1 MPVVSNTSPI
11 LNLAIIGKLSLLHEQ
26 FETIWIPSA
35 VIDELRIKEELPGC
49 SEIRMAIE
57 EGWLKVLEV
66 KDRDKVQLLNRDLD
80 RGESEAIA
88 LALQVNAEWILV
100 DEKEARKICKSIG
113 LKVTGVLGIILKAWR
128 NGKLSSLQEVLDE
141 LIDKAGFRINN
152 VLYADIL
159 AEGLESE
166 N

>member
-35 VIDELRIKEELPGC
+35 VIDELRIQEELPGC
-49 SEIRMAIE
+49 SEIRKAIE
-57 EGWLKVLEV
+57 EGWLTVIDV
-66 KDRDKVQLLNRDLD
+66 KDKDKVKLLNRDLD
-80 RGESEAIA
+80 RGESEAIT

-100 DEKEARKICKSIG
+100 DEREARKICKSIG
-113 LKVTGVLGIILKAWR
+113 LNVTGVLGIILKAWR

-141 LIDKAGFRINN
+141 LIDKAGFRISNI
-152 VLYADIL
+152 LYANIL
-159 AEGLESE
+159 AEGIERE

>member
-26 FETIWIPSA
+26 LGEILIPKA
-35 VIDELRIKEELPGC
+35 VLDELRVEEDLPG
-49 SEIRMAIE
+49 SSDIRNAIE
-57 EGWLKVLEV
+57 LGWLVVKKVLDQNQVRILALE
-66 KDRDKVQLLNRDLD
+66 LD

-88 LALQVNAEWILV
+88 LALQVEAEWILV
-100 DEKEARKICKSIG
+100 DEREARKICKELG

-128 NGKLSSLQEVLDE
+128 NGKLSSLKKIIEE
-141 LIDKAGFRINN
+141 LISKAGFRISDELYQSILKESRGNN
-152 VLYADIL
+152 
-159 AEGLESE
+159 